1 MKKMNQNEI
10 IKFLTEANAVEK
22 NSSQMELLQMLNEAP
37 AQQAAPKLSLL
48 QRGAELAR
56 KALPDTMKVLDKGKD
71 VIDTV
76 RGIPQ
81 SERTRI
87 GQYHGQQQ
95 QQQQQPAAPS
105 NAPQSPSQGELGV
118 MIGSLQRNNFRIA
131 PNTSAHY
138 AGKTQTGI
146 PLYAFQTID
155 NTNKTVI
162 KVLQTDGTIV
172 Q

>member
-10 IKFLTEANAVEK
+10 IKFLTEANVVEK

-81 SERTRI
+81 NQRTRI
-87 GQYHGQQQ
+87 GQYHGQKQQ
-95 QQQQQPAAPS
+95 QATATSS
-105 NAPQSPSQGELGV
+105 NAPNAPSQGELGA

-138 AGKTQTGI
+138 AGKTQTGA

>member
-10 IKFLTEANAVEK
+10 IKFLTEANVVEK

-81 SERTRI
+81 NQRTRI
-87 GQYHGQQQ
+87 GQYHGQK
-95 QQQQQPAAPS
+95 QQQPAAASS
-105 NAPQSPSQGELGV
+105 NAPNAPSQGELGA

-131 PNTSAHY
+131 PNTSVHY
-138 AGKTQTGI
+138 AGKTQTGT